1 MPHILNDNNLIAA
14 LDIGTSKTSCVL
26 AYSVNENKAVIVGA
40 GSFQNTGV
48 KKSEIIALAPTVE
61 SVQHA
66 VAIAEGFIKNR
77 IKTVVATACVGT
89 LSSAI
94 IQDSLDLDGKEVTQ
108 SDISRLIA
116 SAQNKIPDSDDEILH
131 CTPIDYSLDSRYSI
145 ADPRGLTG
153 NKLYL
158 SLNTVMTPPYPVRDM
173 NSVLEQTHLSCSKK
187 VASPYAAGLACLTQE
202 EKKQGTA
209 VIDLGAGTTGIG
221 VFYENQLVFTAKI
234 PFGGDLITKDLAIA
248 FRTSLDNAER
258 LKTLKGSCMPSAAYE
273 HEEVEIPLI
282 GEDESVSAIRVPRS
296 MIVQKIAPRIE
307 DMFEKIKS
315 LLEQNGFYNICT
327 NFVLT
332 GGGALLHG
340 INEKAATILQRN
352 VRTGQ
357 PVRLFDKQGIIPPHA
372 YQSYMCCIGLLHYTT
387 RVLLNTPIH
396 QRDVSAPKNKF
407 VRFFRWFLDNS

>member
-1 MPHILNDNNLIAA
+1 
-14 LDIGTSKTSCVL
+14 
-26 AYSVNENKAVIVGA
+26 
-40 GSFQNTGV
+40 
-48 KKSEIIALAPTVE
+48 
-61 SVQHA
+61 
-66 VAIAEGFIKNR
+66 
-77 IKTVVATACVGT
+77 
-89 LSSAI
+89 
-94 IQDSLDLDGKEVTQ
+94 
-108 SDISRLIA
+108 
-116 SAQNKIPDSDDEILH
+116 
-131 CTPIDYSLDSRYSI
+131 
-145 ADPRGLTG
+145 
-153 NKLYL
+153 
-158 SLNTVMTPPYPVRDM
+158 
-173 NSVLEQTHLSCSKK
+173 
-187 VASPYAAGLACLTQE
+187 
-202 EKKQGTA
+202 
-209 VIDLGAGTTGIG
+209 
-221 VFYENQLVFTAKI
+221 
-234 PFGGDLITKDLAIA
+234 
-248 FRTSLDNAER
+248 
-258 LKTLKGSCMPSAAYE
+258 
-273 HEEVEIPLI
+273 
-282 GEDESVSAIRVPRS
+282 